1 MSVSISGQNDRA
13 ALVSAYQ
20 SISNASPDQGGD
32 WASAVGPSTD
42 STTGTASPSGTS
54 GALSDGTAMALLA
67 FGNATDASAPA
78 NGADDAGVSSADA
91 VSAQSAGSQSG
102 WLTDIQSVLS
112 ALTGTSTPGTSTL
125 GTSTSGVGSAGTITG
140 VDGTLP
146 DDPQT
151 VTADLGTI
159 TPGSGGAQPT
169 GLPPSWGNDFSNFGT
184 TAPDGT
190 ANQWQPGYSDSFQQ
204 QFALSAYSANAAP
217 GGDSATASALAAI
230 SV

>member
-32 WASAVGPSTD
+32 WDSAVGPSTD
-42 STTGTASPSGTS
+42 PTTGTASPSGTS

-67 FGNATDASAPA
+67 FGNVTDASAPA
-78 NGADDAGVSSADA
+78 GSAGGGVSAADP

-112 ALTGTSTPGTSTL
+112 ALTGTSTPGMSTL

-151 VTADLGTI
+151 VTADLGAI
-159 TPGSGGAQPT
+159 TPGSGGAQST
-169 GLPPSWGNDFSNFGT
+169 GLPPSWGNDISNLGT

-190 ANQWQPGYSDSFQQ
+190 ANQWRPGYSDSFQQ